1 MNSERSLCVVGL
13 GEVGLR
19 LAISFADAGVDVVG
33 IDVDEERVAQLEQG
47 ESYISDIPDA
57 DIATLRDAG
66 FEAHAT
72 YDELDDVSHVAICV
86 PTPLQKSG
94 QPDISYV
101 LAAAE
106 SLAERVGPECTIII
120 ESTVY
125 PTATEDVIAEVFET
139 HGFIVGE
146 DIFLASSPERVDPGN
161 EDYHL
166 TEIPKVVGGV
176 TEQCA
181 DNVEAL
187 YGDVFESLVR
197 VDSATEAEM
206 AKILENTFRNVNIAL
221 VNELVKVANNFD
233 INFWRI
239 IDAAK
244 TKPYGFMPFYPGPG
258 LGGHCIPVD
267 PLYLSWK
274 ARQDGLNTPL
284 IDLADSTNREMS
296 EYIVLRTTEHL
307 NERRVPLPNADIL
320 ILGVAYKPDVPD
332 VRNSPA
338 IDIIDQLEQRNATV
352 SYHDPYVEVFETP
365 DNGTYTS
372 EPLTAE
378 RLADADCVLVVTDHS
393 EYDMEFVVEHASLV
407 FDTRNATDGID
418 ADNVRL
424 L

>member
-1 MNSERSLCVVGL
+1 
-13 GEVGLR
+13 
-19 LAISFADAGVDVVG
+19 
-33 IDVDEERVAQLEQG
+33 
-47 ESYISDIPDA
+47 
-57 DIATLRDAG
+57 
-66 FEAHAT
+66 
-72 YDELDDVSHVAICV
+72 
-86 PTPLQKSG
+86 
-94 QPDISYV
+94 
-101 LAAAE
+101 
-106 SLAERVGPECTIII
+106 
-120 ESTVY
+120 
-125 PTATEDVIAEVFET
+125 
-139 HGFIVGE
+139 
-146 DIFLASSPERVDPGN
+146 
-161 EDYHL
+161 
-166 TEIPKVVGGV
+166 
-176 TEQCA
+176 
-181 DNVEAL
+181 
-187 YGDVFESLVR
+187 
-197 VDSATEAEM
+197 M

-221 VNELVKVANNFD
+221 VNELVKVADNFD
-233 INFWRI
+233 INFWRVI
-239 IDAAK
+239 GVAK

-365 DNGTYTS
+365 ENGTYTS
-372 EPLTAE
+372 EQLTAE
-378 RLADADCVLVVTDHS
+378 RLAAADCVLVVTDHS